1 MYSERDP
8 SQVRG
13 VAPFGHLRIIACC
26 QLPEAFRRLL
36 RPSSPLTAKASTVCA
51 YSLDH
56 IILNDLVL
64 VFRPSISL
72 FVPCTFS
79 IFKEHERLF
88 RDILKYVL
96 GILFLF
102 NTEVKQNFKVGTFA
116 IFYKLTKSL
125 SSTSLLL

>member
-79 IFKEHERLF
+79 IFKEHEHLF

-102 NTEVKQNFKVGTFA
+102 NTEVKQNF
-116 IFYKLTKSL
+116 
-125 SSTSLLL
+125 